1 MGKHPSGREGP
12 LSEGRELKKSPLS
25 VAWGQYPDIIPPV
38 SGFLFEIYIQ
48 QSKLEM
54 SLWAALIRRI
64 YHHLGLFF
72 GDFTIEV
79 LIKEARVRFFVRCAR
94 DLTRLSSELYP
105 FMVKRVD
112 GGLKDLEREADSSV
126 PWLRLGQDENIISLR
141 DRQEFKKGRTLYR
154 ASLHFSRVFVF
165 KFCTACFYFSAANG
179 LILRS
184 VKLLGEIAPLRLL
197 GINFNRSLHFKKR
210 SVPLFLKLEKTAHLF
225 EKLPEKAFLEV
236 LGFPYLPCNEY
247 FPLSAFEFNKHSLIV
262 GQTGTGKS
270 KLIELFV
277 QQVIREGKADDYSI
291 VVLDPHASLYQDFVT
306 ESINIDFLRTA
317 CSLFSTAGDANI
329 STELT
334 LLLFKTVVRD
344 QFNPKMER
352 VLKYSLYVLYS
363 TGEVSL
369 LALRKFLTELEYR
382 KSVLAKLPPASE
394 VVQDFFATD
403 FIELQTKYYELSIMP
418 VLVLL
423 DELSFLPSSSFQENR
438 ALRDCLNDNHLT
450 FLSLN
455 KIMLGEKATKLL
467 AGLLIQQV
475 FLLAQ
480 SRSFKRKVIF
490 IIDEVSVVENDALSA
505 ILSEARKF
513 DLSLFLTQQYLTQ
526 INPDLLKS
534 VLTNAYNYFVFKV
547 SEDDARLLGR
557 NLDMEFGRETLE
569 EGKEKGQGEED
580 LKVKMI
586 TTLNPRECLARVYS
600 DGRFHPCFKAR
611 TMDVN

>member
-1 MGKHPSGREGP
+1 MAG
-12 LSEGRELKKSPLS
+12 L
-25 VAWGQYPDIIPPV
+25 
-38 SGFLFEIYIQ
+38 LFEIYIQ

-54 SLWAALIRRI
+54 SAWATLVHKI

-79 LIKEARVRFFVRCAR
+79 LIKEAQVRFFARCNR

-105 FMVKRVD
+105 FICKRLD
-112 GGLKDLEREADSSV
+112 EAIEDLECEVNASI
-126 PWLRLGQDENIISLR
+126 PWLRLKAGENIIGIR
-141 DRQEFKKGRTLYR
+141 DRQEFKKSRTLFR
-154 ASLHFSRVFVF
+154 VSLHFTKFMALH
-165 KFCTACFYFSAANG
+165 FCTARFYFTAADG
-179 LILRS
+179 S
-184 VKLLGEIAPLRLL
+184 VCCATRLLGEMTPLKLL
-197 GINFNRSLHFKKR
+197 AINFNRSVNYKKK
-210 SVPLFLKLEKTAHLF
+210 SVPLFLKLQKTAHLF
-225 EKLPEKAFLEV
+225 RKSAEDSFLEV
-236 LGFPYLPCNEY
+236 LGFPYLPRNEY
-247 FPLSAFEFNKHSLIV
+247 FPLPAFEFNKHSLIV

-277 QQVIREGKADDYSI
+277 QQVARQGKADDYSI
-291 VVLDPHASLYQDFVT
+291 VVLDPHAALYSDFVT
-306 ESINIDFLRTA
+306 ESMNIDFMRTA

-352 VLKYSLYVLYS
+352 VLKYSLYALYLS
-363 TGEVSL
+363 GDMSLVSL
-369 LALRKFLTELEYR
+369 RRFLTELESR
-382 KSVLAKLPPASE
+382 KEVLKKLPSSSE
-394 VVQDFFATD
+394 VVLDFFATD
-403 FIELQTKYYELSIMP
+403 FIEMQTKYYELSIMP

-423 DELSFLPSSSFQENR
+423 DELSFLPASSFQDNK
-438 ALRDCLNDNHLT
+438 ALKDYINDNSLT

-455 KIMLGEKATKLL
+455 KIMLGEKATKFL
-467 AGLLIQQV
+467 AGLLIQQI

-490 IIDEVSVVENDALSA
+490 IIDEVSVVENDAMSA

-526 INPDLLKS
+526 INPELLKS

-569 EGKEKGQGEED
+569 EAKEKGQGEED

-586 TTLNPRECLARVYS
+586 TTLNPRECLVRVYS
-600 DGRFHPCFKAR
+600 DGKFRPCFKAR
-611 TMDVN
+611 TMDVG